1 MTVSNMLLILADY
14 GNHMDDWGPG
24 WWIVMGLMMIVF
36 WGLVIVG
43 GVWLVR
49 TLMAERHGHGGEKPV
64 ELLERRLANGEISAE
79 EYRERRGVLLGD
91 QDGQ

>member
-1 MTVSNMLLILADY
+1 MAMGNALLILADY

-24 WWIVMGLMMIVF
+24 WWILMGLMMIVF

-49 TLMAERHGHGGEKPV
+49 TLMAERHGHSGEKPID
-64 ELLERRLANGEISAE
+64 LLERRLANGDISPE
-79 EYRERRGVLLGD
+79 EYRERREVLLGGREE
-91 QDGQ
+91 Q